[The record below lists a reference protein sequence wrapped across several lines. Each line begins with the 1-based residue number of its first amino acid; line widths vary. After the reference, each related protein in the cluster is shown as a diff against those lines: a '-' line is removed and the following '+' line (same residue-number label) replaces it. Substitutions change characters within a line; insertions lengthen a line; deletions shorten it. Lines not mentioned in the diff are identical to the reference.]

1 MSRGLWFAAG
11 AGVTLY
17 AVNKARRVR
26 ETFTVDGFKDR
37 VQGLAAGAKMFRDE
51 VAQGR
56 VDAEAEMRERLGLA
70 TQGPPE
76 LTASPVTRS
85 PGTGPTRPGQISST
99 NQEGTN

>member
-26 ETFTVDGFKDR
+26 ETFTVDGLKDR

-70 TQGPPE
+70 TQGPPQI
-76 LTASPVTRS
+76 TAS